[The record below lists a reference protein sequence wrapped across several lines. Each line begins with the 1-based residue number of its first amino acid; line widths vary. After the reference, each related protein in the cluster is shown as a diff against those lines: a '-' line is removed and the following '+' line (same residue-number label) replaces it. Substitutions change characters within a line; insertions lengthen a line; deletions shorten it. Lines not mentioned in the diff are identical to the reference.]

1 MTPRPWTGERVG
13 MKTKRAR
20 TAEAVSWEA
29 LLFPLHA
36 ATEVEELG
44 RAALP
49 LLRAAFAPT
58 ARATLFLGHF
68 EMREARRVFTDP
80 PIAAATKWYKERGHN
95 NPFTPFIHAHR
106 RITHYRFAD
115 VVGSREKFHATEFY
129 RRFAKPEGWADG
141 MSGLFWRG
149 DEVKAMFS
157 VYRAPG
163 GPEFGAADVARLRAL
178 RPHLETAIDR
188 VLLLHSERLHRK
200 VLEEF
205 NRHIPLGL
213 LLLDWEL
220 QPVFANTEAVK
231 ECAVWC
237 HGPAVARGLIS
248 RERLELP
255 APVRAVCERIREEIL
270 RTNAKD
276 RPEFT
281 HALERLAHPAIPDRL
296 AAVSAVNAS
305 PGLLAKPGF
314 LVVLE
319 DRSLERQPSARVP
332 VEKQRL
338 LWALTPSE
346 REVALL
352 ICEGCSNDEVARRLK
367 KSPLTTKKQ
376 VTSIFAKLNV
386 RTRARLMALMR

>member
-1 MTPRPWTGERVG
+1 
-13 MKTKRAR
+13 MKSRAR
-20 TAEAVSWEA
+20 KTEAAQWEE
-29 LLFPLHA
+29 LVFPLHA

-44 RAALP
+44 RAVLP

-58 ARATLFLGHF
+58 VRATLFLGHF
-68 EMREARRVFTDP
+68 EMREARRVLTDP
-80 PIAAATKWYKERGHN
+80 PIPAAAEWYKQRGRG
-95 NPFTPFIHAHR
+95 NPFAPYIHAHR
-106 RITHYRFAD
+106 RITHYRFRD
-115 VVGSREKFHATEFY
+115 VTGRAEEFCATEFY

-141 MSGLFWRG
+141 MSGLFWKG
-149 DEVKAMFS
+149 NDVKAMFS

-163 GPEFGAADVARLRAL
+163 GPEFGEEDVARLKSL
-178 RPHLETAIDR
+178 RPHLEAAIDR

-213 LLLDWEL
+213 MLLDWEL

-237 HGPAVARGLIS
+237 HGPEVARGLVS
-248 RERLELP
+248 RDRLELP
-255 APVRAVCERIREEIL
+255 APVRAVCEAMRAEIL
-270 RTNAKD
+270 RANAKD
-276 RPEFT
+276 RPAFT
-281 HALERLAHPAIPDRL
+281 HALERLAHPTIPDRL
-296 AAVSAVNAS
+296 VAVSPVNAS
-305 PGLLAKPGF
+305 AGLLAKPGF

-376 VTSIFAKLNV
+376 LTSIFAKLNV
-386 RTRARLMALMR
+386 RTRGRLMALMR

>member
-1 MTPRPWTGERVG
+1 
-13 MKTKRAR
+13 MKTTRGKKAGVVR
-20 TAEAVSWEA
+20 WEE
-29 LLFPLHA
+29 LIFPLHA

-68 EMREARRVFTDP
+68 GMREARRVFTDP
-80 PIAAATKWYKERGHN
+80 PITGSTEWYKERGRI
-95 NPFTPFIHAHR
+95 NPFTPYIGAHR
-106 RITHYRFAD
+106 RLTHYRFRD
-115 VVGSREKFHATEFY
+115 VVGPHEEFSTTEFF
-129 RRFAKPEGWADG
+129 RRFAQPEGWADG
-141 MSGLFWRG
+141 LSGLFWKG

-157 VYRAPG
+157 IYRAAG
-163 GPEFGAADVARLRAL
+163 GPEFGPADVERLKAI

-188 VLLLHSERLHRK
+188 VQLLHTERLYRK

-213 LLLDWEL
+213 MLLDWDL
-220 QPVFANTEAVK
+220 RTVFANTEAVK

-237 HGPAVARGLIS
+237 HGPKVARGLIS
-248 RERLELP
+248 RDRLELP
-255 APVRAVCERIREEIL
+255 SPVQAVCETMKAEIL
-270 RTNAKD
+270 RANAKD
-276 RPEFT
+276 RPEFA
-281 HALERLAHPAIPDRL
+281 HVLQRLAHPSIPDRL
-296 AAVSAVNAS
+296 AAVSAVNAEA
-305 PGLLAKPGF
+305 GLLAKPGF

-319 DRSLERQPSARVP
+319 DRSLERQPLARVP

-352 ICEGCSNDEVARRLK
+352 ICEGCSNAEAARRLK

-376 VTSIFAKLNV
+376 LTSIFSKLNV
-386 RTRARLMALMR
+386 RTRGRLMALMR

>member
-1 MTPRPWTGERVG
+1 
-13 MKTKRAR
+13 MKATRMKA
-20 TAEAVSWEA
+20 ASDWES

-58 ARATLFLGHF
+58 VRATLFLGHF

-80 PIAAATKWYKERGHN
+80 PIAQTAEWYKKRGET
-95 NPFTPFIHAHR
+95 NPFTPFIRAHR
-106 RITHYRFAD
+106 RVPHYRFGE
-115 VVGSREKFHATEFY
+115 VVGAPEQFRQTEFF

-149 DEVKAMFS
+149 DDVKAMFS

-163 GPEFGAADVARLRAL
+163 APEFGAEESARMRVL

-188 VLLLHSERLHRK
+188 VLLLHAERLHRK

-213 LLLDWEL
+213 MLLDWDLE
-220 QPVFANTEAVK
+220 PVFANTEAVK
-231 ECAVWC
+231 ECAVWR
-237 HGPAVARGLIS
+237 HGPTVARGLIS
-248 RERLELP
+248 RDRMELP
-255 APVRAVCERIREEIL
+255 APVRAVCERMREEIL
-270 RTNAKD
+270 RANAKD
-276 RPEFT
+276 RPEFGQGS
-281 HALERLAHPAIPDRL
+281 ERISHPTIPDRL

-305 PGLLAKPGF
+305 AGLLAKPGF

-319 DRSLERQPSARVP
+319 DRSLERQPLARMP

-338 LWALTPSE
+338 LWVLTPSE

-352 ICEGCSNDEVARRLK
+352 ICEGCSNDEIARRLK

-376 VTSIFAKLNV
+376 LTSIFAKLKV
-386 RTRARLMALMR
+386 RTRGRLMALMR

>member
-1 MTPRPWTGERVG
+1 
-13 MKTKRAR
+13 MKTTRKRR
-20 TAEAVSWEA
+20 TEPASWES
-29 LLFPLHA
+29 LVLPLHA
-36 ATEVEELG
+36 ATEVEELA

-49 LLRAAFAPT
+49 LLRVAFAPT
-58 ARATLFLGHF
+58 VRATLFLGHF

-80 PIAAATKWYKERGHN
+80 PISDVSDWYKERGRN
-95 NPFTPFIHAHR
+95 NPFGPYIHAHR
-106 RITHYRFAD
+106 RVPHYRFRD
-115 VVGSREKFHATEFY
+115 VVGSEEKFQATDFY
-129 RRFAKPEGWADG
+129 RRFAQPEGWSDG
-141 MSGLFWRG
+141 MSGVFWKG

-163 GPEFGAADVARLRAL
+163 GPEFGADDEARLKAL

-188 VLLLHSERLHRK
+188 VLLLQTERLYRK

-213 LLLDWEL
+213 LLLDWDL
-220 QPVFANTEAVK
+220 HPVFANTESVK

-237 HGPAVARGLIS
+237 HGPAVARGLVT

-255 APVRAVCERIREEIL
+255 APIRAVCERMRAEIL
-270 RTNAKD
+270 RANAKD
-276 RPEFT
+276 RPEFA
-281 HALERLAHPAIPDRL
+281 HALERLAHPTIPDRL

-305 PGLLAKPGF
+305 PGLLARPGF

-332 VEKQRL
+332 LEKQRL

-352 ICEGCSNDEVARRLK
+352 ICEGCSNAEVARRLK
-367 KSPLTTKKQ
+367 KSLLTTKKQ
-376 VTSIFAKLNV
+376 LTSIFSKMKV
-386 RTRARLMALMR
+386 RTRAKLMALLR

>member
-1 MTPRPWTGERVG
+1 V
-13 MKTKRAR
+13 
-20 TAEAVSWEA
+20 
-29 LLFPLHA
+29 
-36 ATEVEELG
+36 
-44 RAALP
+44 
-49 LLRAAFAPT
+49 
-58 ARATLFLGHF
+58 RATLFLGHF

-80 PIAAATKWYKERGHN
+80 PIAESKEWYKERGRI
-95 NPFTPFIHAHR
+95 NPFTPYIHEHR
-106 RITHYRFAD
+106 RIPHYRFRD
-115 VVGSREKFHATEFY
+115 VLGPAEKFAATEFF
-129 RRFAKPEGWADG
+129 RRFAQPEGWADG
-141 MSGLFWRG
+141 LSGLFWKG

-163 GPEFGAADVARLRAL
+163 APEFGAEETARLKLL

-188 VLLLHSERLHRK
+188 VLLLHTERLYRK

-213 LLLDWEL
+213 MLLDWEL
-220 QPVFANTEAVK
+220 RPIFANTEAVK

-237 HGPAVARGLIS
+237 HGPTVARGLIS
-248 RERLELP
+248 RDRLELP
-255 APVRAVCERIREEIL
+255 TPVRAVCETMRAEIL
-270 RTNAKD
+270 RANAKD
-276 RPEFT
+276 RPDFS
-281 HALERLAHPAIPDRL
+281 HALRRLAHPTIPDRL
-296 AAVSAVNAS
+296 AAVSAVNAAA
-305 PGLLAKPGF
+305 GLLATPGF

-319 DRSLERQPSARVP
+319 DRSLERQPQARVP

-352 ICEGCSNDEVARRLK
+352 ICEGCSNTEVARRLK

-386 RTRARLMALMR
+386 RTRGRLMALLR

>member
-1 MTPRPWTGERVG
+1 
-13 MKTKRAR
+13 MKTAR
-20 TAEAVSWEA
+20 TAKTKTVNWEK

-36 ATEVEELG
+36 ATEIEELE

-58 ARATLFLGHF
+58 VRATLFLGHF
-68 EMREARRVFTDP
+68 EMREARRVVTDP
-80 PIAAATKWYKERGHN
+80 PIAETTKWYKERGGI
-95 NPFTPFIHAHR
+95 NPFTPYIAAHR

-115 VVGSREKFHATEFY
+115 VVGPPEMFRVSEFY
-129 RRFAKPEGWADG
+129 RRFAQPEGWSDG
-141 MSGLFWRG
+141 MSGLFWEG
-149 DEVKAMFS
+149 DDVKAMFS

-163 GPEFGAADVARLRAL
+163 GPEFGAAEVARLKLL

-188 VLLLHSERLHRK
+188 VHLLHVERLHRK

-213 LLLDWEL
+213 MLLDWDL
-220 QPVFANTEAVK
+220 RPVFANTEAVK

-237 HGPAVARGLIS
+237 HGAAVARGLVS

-255 APVRAVCERIREEIL
+255 APVRAMCEAMREEIL
-270 RTNAKD
+270 RANAKD
-276 RPEFT
+276 RPKFA
-281 HALERLAHPAIPDRL
+281 HALERLAHPTIPDRV

-305 PGLLAKPGF
+305 AGLLAKPGF

-319 DRSLERQPSARVP
+319 DRSLERLPTARVP
-332 VEKQRL
+332 LEKQRL

-352 ICEGCSNDEVARRLK
+352 ICEGCSNAEVARRLK

-376 VTSIFAKLNV
+376 LTSIFSKLNV
-386 RTRARLMALMR
+386 RTRGRLMALMR

>member
-1 MTPRPWTGERVG
+1 MTTR
-13 MKTKRAR
+13 RAR
-20 TAEAVSWEA
+20 EVELARWEP

-58 ARATLFLGHF
+58 VRATLFLGHYG
-68 EMREARRVFTDP
+68 MREARRVFTDP
-80 PIAAATKWYKERGHN
+80 PIADAPEWYKERGRI
-95 NPFTPFIHAHR
+95 NPFTSHIHAHR

-115 VVGSREKFHATEFY
+115 VVGPPERFRTTEFY
-129 RRFAKPEGWADG
+129 RRFAKPEGWVDG

-163 GPEFGAADVARLRAL
+163 GPEFGPADVARLKIL
-178 RPHLETAIDR
+178 RPYLETAIDR
-188 VLLLHSERLHRK
+188 VLMLHSERMHRK

-213 LLLDWEL
+213 LLLNWDL
-220 QPVFANTEAVK
+220 QPVFVNTEAVK
-231 ECAVWC
+231 ECAIWC
-237 HGPAVARGLIS
+237 HGPAVARGLLS
-248 RERLELP
+248 RDLLQVP
-255 APVRAVCERIREEIL
+255 GPVRAACERIRAEIL

-276 RPEFT
+276 RPAFA
-281 HALERLAHPAIPDRL
+281 HALERLAHPAMPDRL

-319 DRSLERQPSARVP
+319 DRSLERQPAARVP
-332 VEKQRL
+332 LEKQRL

-352 ICEGCSNDEVARRLK
+352 ICEGCSNAEIARRLK

-376 VTSIFAKLNV
+376 LTSIFTKLKV
-386 RTRARLMALMR
+386 RSRGKLMALMR

>member
-1 MTPRPWTGERVG
+1 MKKTRTPTTPATD
-13 MKTKRAR
+13 
-20 TAEAVSWEA
+20 WES

-36 ATEVEELG
+36 ATEIEELE
-44 RAALP
+44 RAVLP

-58 ARATLFLGHF
+58 VRATLFLGHF

-80 PIAAATKWYKERGHN
+80 PIAATTEWYKERGRI
-95 NPFTPFIHAHR
+95 NPFTPYISAHR

-115 VVGSREKFHATEFY
+115 VVGAPATFRASEFY
-129 RRFAKPEGWADG
+129 RRFARPEGWSDG
-141 MSGLFWRG
+141 MSGLFWKG
-149 DEVKAMFS
+149 DDVKAMFS

-163 GPEFGAADVARLRAL
+163 GPEFGAAEVARLKAL

-188 VLLLHSERLHRK
+188 VHLLHAERLHRK

-205 NRHIPLGL
+205 SRHIPLGL
-213 LLLDWEL
+213 MLLDWEL
-220 QPVFANTEAVK
+220 RPVFANTEAVK

-237 HGPAVARGLIS
+237 HGPTVARGLVS

-255 APVRAVCERIREEIL
+255 EPVRAVCERMRGEIL
-270 RTNAKD
+270 SANAKD
-276 RPEFT
+276 RPTFAN
-281 HALERLAHPAIPDRL
+281 ALERLAHPTIPDRL

-305 PGLLAKPGF
+305 AGLLAKPGF

-319 DRSLERQPSARVP
+319 DRSLERLPAARVP
-332 VEKQRL
+332 IEKQRL

-352 ICEGCSNDEVARRLK
+352 ICEGCSNFEVARRLK

-376 VTSIFAKLNV
+376 LTSIFAKLKV
-386 RTRARLMALMR
+386 RTRGRLMALLR